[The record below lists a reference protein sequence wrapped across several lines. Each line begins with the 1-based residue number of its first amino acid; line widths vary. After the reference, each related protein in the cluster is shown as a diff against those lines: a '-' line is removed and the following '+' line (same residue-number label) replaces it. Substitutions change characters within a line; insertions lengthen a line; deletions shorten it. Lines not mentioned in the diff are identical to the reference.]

1 MSFSKS
7 SELINYKQYFR
18 FILQKYL
25 PLKSSYILLMSDM
38 GYRRYR
44 FNDYEEFFDTVLEPF
59 NRYAYV
65 GSAGSVSVFFFVVPV
80 HLLYY
85 PYCLSCN

>member
-1 MSFSKS
+1 M
-7 SELINYKQYFR
+7 L
-18 FILQKYL
+18 
-25 PLKSSYILLMSDM
+25 DM

-44 FNDYEEFFDTVLEPF
+44 FNDYEEFFNTVLEPF

-65 GSAGSVSVFFFVVPV
+65 GSTGRAHMSVFFFVVPV